1 MEFSL
6 GRWLGQVPGVL
17 PSGER
22 SVAQPDSEGAPGPV
36 RCSER
41 AEESG
46 RRSRHHT
53 VQSCDPLVSRGRKA
67 VH

>member
-1 MEFSL
+1 MELSL

-17 PSGER
+17 PSGECA
-22 SVAQPDSEGAPGPV
+22 VAQPDGESAPGPV

-46 RRSRHHT
+46 RRSCHHT
-53 VQSCDPLVSRGRKA
+53 VQSCDPLVSIGREA